1 MHCIWEYFI
10 LFDKKASRDSF
21 SRFRRE
27 VLLGVLCKNDIF
39 PPRVLFYL
47 NRIKFLK
54 NEPVI
59 EILYWSIT
67 APLICSGT
75 VRTVLSEPIPSQ
87 DFQSHYAC
95 TFRWSAF
102 NSETVSQH
110 YLRIIQLTTAAA
122 DCTILFAD
130 YIRVQ
135 GSQLLPLF
143 TELSSWL
150 VPFCLEHFKPWEQYS
165 SNAK

>member
-1 MHCIWEYFI
+1 M
-10 LFDKKASRDSF
+10 
-21 SRFRRE
+21 
-27 VLLGVLCKNDIF
+27 LCKNDIF

-130 YIRVQ
+130 YIGTSTFSTRLTALATLHWIIFMTRSFLFGAFQTLGTVFLKCKVTDQMKNTLLVQ
-135 GSQLLPLF
+135 
-143 TELSSWL
+143 
-150 VPFCLEHFKPWEQYS
+150 LEG
-165 SNAK
+165 

>member
-1 MHCIWEYFI
+1 M
-10 LFDKKASRDSF
+10 
-21 SRFRRE
+21 
-27 VLLGVLCKNDIF
+27 
-39 PPRVLFYL
+39 FYL

-102 NSETVSQH
+102 NSETVSPH
-110 YLRIIQLTTAAA
+110 YLRIIQFAVCTTLRRLHRYEYKAHSSCPSPLNYLH
-122 DCTILFAD
+122 DSFLSVWSISNLGNSIPQMQSNWPNEE
-130 YIRVQ
+130 YITSTT
-135 GSQLLPLF
+135 GGIKNNKKL
-143 TELSSWL
+143 
-150 VPFCLEHFKPWEQYS
+150 
-165 SNAK
+165 